1 MKTRIIT
8 LMLFSLALI
17 SCKGDKQ
24 DEKKETVDT
33 VVNKGNDFFTITLD
47 LIAQNDDSFHV
58 FYSEDKTENFT
69 EQNSV
74 WVEFKGSPNSQKLVF
89 NLPKDRIPT
98 NLRID
103 FGVNKD
109 QKEVKINNFEIV
121 YQGKKVDM
129 TGLDFFKFFRINEAI
144 TVINIPTQT
153 IKAKKEGKDY
163 FGASFY
169 SLEPLS
175 KEIENLLK

>member
-8 LMLFSLALI
+8 LILFALAMI

-24 DEKKETVDT
+24 EEQKEAASIEVI
-33 VVNKGNDFFTITLD
+33 KGNDFFTITLD
-47 LIAQNDDSFHV
+47 VVAQNDDSFHV

-74 WVEFKGSPNSQKLVF
+74 WVEFKGAPSSQKLTF

-103 FGVNKD
+103 FGVNKE
-109 QKEVKINNFEIV
+109 QKEVKINNLEIA
-121 YQGKKVDM
+121 YQGKKFNLS
-129 TGLDFFKFFRINEAI
+129 GFDFFKFFRPNEAI
-144 TVINIPTQT
+144 TTIDLSTQT

-163 FGASFY
+163 FGASIY

-175 KEIENLLK
+175 KEMENLLK